1 MRPLRVILT
10 LTYLCAVLVSSAQ
23 GTVRPRTSRLYSLPP
38 FERAVLV
45 IKYYEGWHTAKHHP
59 YIGYGHQLRPTDR
72 LTWRLSRQQADS
84 LLRADLRDYCALF
97 RRYGKDSLLLAAL
110 AYNVGPYKLLGNS
123 TLPKSRLLKMIERGD
138 RGFAKE
144 YLRYCYVDGVYY
156 PSIRRRRWT
165 ELRVLGY

>member
-1 MRPLRVILT
+1 LQR
-10 LTYLCAVLVSSAQ
+10 
-23 GTVRPRTSRLYSLPP
+23 LPP

-123 TLPKSRLLKMIERGD
+123 TLPKSRLLKMIECGD

-144 YLRYCYVDGVYY
+144 YLKYCYVDGVYY
-156 PSIRRRRWT
+156 ASIRRRRWT

>member
-1 MRPLRVILT
+1 MMRRLVL
-10 LTYLCAVLVSSAQ
+10 LLVLCAAVLPLPAQ
-23 GTVRPRTSRLYSLPP
+23 GKAGRAASLQRLPP

-144 YLRYCYVDGVYY
+144 YLKYCYVDGVYY